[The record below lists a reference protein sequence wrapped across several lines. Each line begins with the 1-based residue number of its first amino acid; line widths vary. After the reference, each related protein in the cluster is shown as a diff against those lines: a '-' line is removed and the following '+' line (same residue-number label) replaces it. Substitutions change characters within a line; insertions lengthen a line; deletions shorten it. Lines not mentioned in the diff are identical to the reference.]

1 MSAEK
6 QSARFTS
13 ESKDAVEATAL
24 SPSDQRAD
32 AILDRW
38 GSVIP
43 EIEWDVQASLIER
56 IRRLKKQRKAAIL
69 AHNYQMPEIE
79 FVRPCNLCPHM
90 KLITLPKIAQALEA
104 LEPQVEVPAAIAE
117 RARQP
122 LQAMLGASR

>member
-13 ESKDAVEATAL
+13 ESKDSVEATAL

-38 GSVIP
+38 GSVI
-43 EIEWDVQASLIER
+43 
-56 IRRLKKQRKAAIL
+56 
-69 AHNYQMPEIE
+69 PEIE

-117 RARQP
+117 RAGQT